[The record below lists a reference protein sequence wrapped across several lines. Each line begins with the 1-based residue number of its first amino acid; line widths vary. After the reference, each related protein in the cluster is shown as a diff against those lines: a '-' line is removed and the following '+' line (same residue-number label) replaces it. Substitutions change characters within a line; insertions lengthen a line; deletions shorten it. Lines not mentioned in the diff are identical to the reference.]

1 VVARWRA
8 RAAHQGEYMGL
19 PPSGKEVAF
28 TGLSAYRI
36 EGNKIAESWTVEDEL
51 GPMRQIGAVAEAGQ

>member
-1 VVARWRA
+1 
-8 RAAHQGEYMGL
+8 MGL
-19 PPSGKEVAF
+19 PPSGKEVEF

-51 GPMRQIGAVAEAGQ
+51 GLMRQIGAVAEAGQ